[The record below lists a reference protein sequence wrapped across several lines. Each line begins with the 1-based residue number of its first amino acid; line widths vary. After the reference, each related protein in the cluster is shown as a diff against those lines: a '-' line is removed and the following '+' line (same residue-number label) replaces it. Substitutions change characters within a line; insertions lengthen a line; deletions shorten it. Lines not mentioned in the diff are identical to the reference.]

1 MVLDGMCVW
10 DIVLSWDVRNCG
22 MGGHAQVLGR
32 VVEKPDL
39 SRSSTALSTA
49 SSALRVGLLKSLFSL
64 APLRVSR

>member
-32 VVEKPDL
+32 VVEKPDFFTGPAKGHYP
-39 SRSSTALSTA
+39 SR
-49 SSALRVGLLKSLFSL
+49 
-64 APLRVSR
+64 